1 MNVSRNTR
9 DKKSHDCRAQ
19 GNATEDGKR
28 PKQAVVRRLVLALM
42 LWSVLPAQA
51 ATPEEPSHQTIKIN
65 GAARDKEMEV
75 SRNTH
80 DQEFHDFFAPAKEAR
95 VRTEQGLGWDNDFGW
110 LMN

>member
-28 PKQAVVRRLVLALM
+28 SKQAVVRRVVLALM

-51 ATPEEPSHQTIKIN
+51 ATPVRLQVIPYQVNKQ
-65 GAARDKEMEV
+65 ALPVLPALL
-75 SRNTH
+75 
-80 DQEFHDFFAPAKEAR
+80 APPPMI
-95 VRTEQGLGWDNDFGW
+95 TEQAQPRKRRPVQSRGWNSDDDFDW
-110 LMN
+110 LMD

>member
-28 PKQAVVRRLVLALM
+28 SKQAVVRRVVLALM

-51 ATPEEPSHQTIKIN
+51 ATPVRLQVIPYQVNKQALPALPALVAPLPMITDHAQLRKQRLVQS
-65 GAARDKEMEV
+65 RDWN
-75 SRNTH
+75 S
-80 DQEFHDFFAPAKEAR
+80 DDDF
-95 VRTEQGLGWDNDFGW
+95 DW
-110 LMN
+110 LMD